1 MDLDGVQDLEDET
14 GESQELV
21 EAEDEEVP
29 LAKTSLVEDVKH
41 CILHFLEWILAAVLA
56 GYYVGSTKKQE
67 KKIAE
72 LRKDIDDKR

>member
-1 MDLDGVQDLEDET
+1 MLSPAEFVPFYAQLEVKKCAAP
-14 GESQELV
+14 LV
-21 EAEDEEVP
+21 K
-29 LAKTSLVEDVKH
+29 L
-41 CILHFLEWILAAVLA
+41 FLAAVLA